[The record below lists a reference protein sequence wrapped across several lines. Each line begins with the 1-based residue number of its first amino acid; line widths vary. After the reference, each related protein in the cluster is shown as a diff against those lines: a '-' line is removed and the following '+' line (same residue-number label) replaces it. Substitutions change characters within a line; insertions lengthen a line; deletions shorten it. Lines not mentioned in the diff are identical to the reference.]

1 MLISNII
8 NTEQTARTNI
18 ILSSLLRTTR
28 TMYFH
33 TKYNGTQVH
42 KLILN
47 EPCTMENICN
57 SIFKSGTLMCVCTLT
72 WCACRFCFRIINYYA
87 NQPFIQIESI
97 RNRILI
103 PVRQVLLF
111 LAPSSSCFL
120 HLFSMFKSPP
130 SASDWIN
137 QSINQQTNHQTT
149 IVGETALFQSCPS
162 LLSSILYFL
171 FNIFFL
177 CSKPPLSAC
186 DPTNDQSTL
195 IAFPNN
201 SVPCRALIASCA
213 SDFSWYSTSA

>member
-149 IVGETALFQSCPS
+149 KQ
-162 LLSSILYFL
+162 
-171 FNIFFL
+171 
-177 CSKPPLSAC
+177 PLSEKPHYFKVVPLFWAPFFIFSLISSSYVQNLHC
-186 DPTNDQSTL
+186 PRVIQQTTN
-195 IAFPNN
+195 PH
-201 SVPCRALIASCA
+201 
-213 SDFSWYSTSA
+213 